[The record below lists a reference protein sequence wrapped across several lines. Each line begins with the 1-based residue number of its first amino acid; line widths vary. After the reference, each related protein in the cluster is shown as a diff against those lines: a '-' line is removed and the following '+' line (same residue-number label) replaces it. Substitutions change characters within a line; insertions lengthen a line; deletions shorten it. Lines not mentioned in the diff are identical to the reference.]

1 MVTFSIIVPVYNV
14 EKYLEKCINSI
25 LNQSFSDYELILVDD
40 GSTDNSL
47 SICEYFVALNDKVN
61 VIHQNNGGLSSARNV
76 GLNKAS
82 GKYIVFI
89 DSDDFVSLNMLS
101 NCYNIL
107 SCDEKI
113 DILNFGYRKV
123 TEDGNL
129 ICNRSYDK
137 PDLTVR
143 EALIEILMDRNIN
156 SFAWS
161 NIYKRELFK
170 DISFPVN
177 TYFEDKYTTYRI
189 YDRAKKVIVVPEQY
203 YNYLV
208 RPGSICNEKQL
219 SKIIKGLLDNG
230 FALLEQYNF
239 AVQKDLNEVFR
250 DLGHRINATFVSML
264 RTLYKYKYYNEIQIV
279 YERLLEF
286 QFSSFF
292 NNELIFFLHY
302 NKIYSFLMCIYR
314 IFK

>member
-14 EKYLEKCINSI
+14 ERYLSKCILSI

-40 GSTDNSL
+40 GSTDNSS
-47 SICEYFVALNDKVN
+47 SICDYFVASNDKVK
-61 VIHQNNGGLSSARNV
+61 VIHKNNGGLSSARNA
-76 GLNKAS
+76 GLIKAS

-89 DSDDFVSLNMLS
+89 DSDDFISLNMLS
-101 NCYNIL
+101 NCFNIL
-107 SCDEKI
+107 SQDAKI

-123 TEDGNL
+123 NEDGNL
-129 ICNRSYDK
+129 ICIKSYDK

-143 EALIEILMDRNIN
+143 EALIEVLMDRNIN

-161 NIYKRELFK
+161 NIYKKELFEG
-170 DISFPVN
+170 INFPVN
-177 TYFEDKYTTYRI
+177 TYFEDKYTTYKI
-189 YDRAKKVIVVPEQY
+189 YDRAKKIVVVPEQY

-239 AVQKDLNEVFR
+239 AVKKDLNEVFS
-250 DLGHRINATFVSML
+250 DLCHRINVTFVSML

-286 QFSSFF
+286 QFSIFF
-292 NNELIFFLHY
+292 NNELILFLHY
-302 NKIYSFLMCIYR
+302 NKIYSFLMSIYR